1 MFNEAIDVLD
11 QWFLRERTYFISNG
25 LVKPVNPK
33 YASAHKEIEIGLSIH
48 TQVEEA
54 KMSIKLDRFK
64 YDFIPLQDVN
74 DSIKSNGIIGTS
86 LLFYTKLL
94 SASNL
99 SIFNLIEIPLTITY
113 WVQISL
119 SRRTC
124 LGYRC

>member
-33 YASAHKEIEIGLSIH
+33 YASAHKEIEIALSIH

-64 YDFIPLQDVN
+64 YDFIPLQNVN
-74 DSIKSNGIIGTS
+74 DSIKSNGIISTS

-99 SIFNLIEIPLTITY
+99 SIF
-113 WVQISL
+113 
-119 SRRTC
+119 
-124 LGYRC
+124 